1 MTDAFDIRHDRRMK
15 FDKPQG
21 LFLPQLWFRIYLMNC
36 VRHAFAQVGA
46 NLQHLTQRIHLAS

>member
-21 LFLPQLWFRIYLMNC
+21 LFLPQLWFRIY
-36 VRHAFAQVGA
+36 F
-46 NLQHLTQRIHLAS
+46 